1 MTYNNCGNELLNVMR
16 RYVQSKGLNEFTVNE
31 AIDEMNSSKSTI
43 HNKSIQ
49 LCGYTFMYL
58 QDIIPNNI
66 NGKIMEYNPQND
78 YHNANNYPLNKYGEG
93 MFCRFNIA
101 AENVPGVYIWMMD
114 NEIIYTDMNIMSE
127 RGHV

>member
-1 MTYNNCGNELLNVMR
+1 MLI
-16 RYVQSKGLNEFTVNE
+16 K
-31 AIDEMNSSKSTI
+31 K
-43 HNKSIQ
+43 
-49 LCGYTFMYL
+49 
-58 QDIIPNNI
+58 DIIPNNI

>member
-66 NGKIMEYNPQND
+66 NGK
-78 YHNANNYPLNKYGEG
+78 
-93 MFCRFNIA
+93 
-101 AENVPGVYIWMMD
+101 
-114 NEIIYTDMNIMSE
+114 
-127 RGHV
+127 